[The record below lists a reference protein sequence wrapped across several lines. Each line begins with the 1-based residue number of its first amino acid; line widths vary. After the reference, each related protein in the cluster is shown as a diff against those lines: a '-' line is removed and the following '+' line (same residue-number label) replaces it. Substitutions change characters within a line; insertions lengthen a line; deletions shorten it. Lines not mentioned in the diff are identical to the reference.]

1 MRAENPMLNFNYFKD
16 PSYALGNVLVFFAS
30 FAIFSL
36 FAYAPILLQGAL
48 SQTPLQVGYAMLSLS
63 LGWSIGSLLAGRK
76 MNWIGQKRAVLIGT
90 VLLVIGTGMTLGFSR
105 TTDITECFV
114 AFLVVGLGMGFV
126 SLTTLLVVQDS
137 VEPANL
143 GVATSFHQFSRTMGG
158 TIGVGLCGGIVTDKL
173 INELTVAGQKLPETL
188 IGMLK
193 ESMANLFQQEFQ
205 AMIPAGMD
213 AMLQNAVLNGVYL
226 ALIIVFV
233 VSVINLG
240 LSLLLPRK

>member
-1 MRAENPMLNFNYFKD
+1 
-16 PSYALGNVLVFFAS
+16 
-30 FAIFSL
+30 
-36 FAYAPILLQGAL
+36 
-48 SQTPLQVGYAMLSLS
+48 
-63 LGWSIGSLLAGRK
+63 
-76 MNWIGQKRAVLIGT
+76 
-90 VLLVIGTGMTLGFSR
+90 
-105 TTDITECFV
+105 
-114 AFLVVGLGMGFV
+114 
-126 SLTTLLVVQDS
+126 
-137 VEPANL
+137 
-143 GVATSFHQFSRTMGG
+143 MGG